1 MRDDGPILVPLDGS
15 ELAEGALSY
24 ASALAAA
31 WNTKLILLTVWEGV
45 GADMT
50 TSFPDMAV
58 EVESTAQGHFGDYLA
73 SCKTKVGGAAETMLR
88 AGDASEEIL
97 KAADEVGARA
107 ITIATHGRSGISRW
121 MAGSTATDI
130 IHHATVPV
138 LTVGPNALQK
148 PPQKAEFKHVM
159 VPLDGSALAEQA
171 LQPGAALAKATAGR
185 LSLVRALQWAVQA
198 YPYTLPD
205 AYVPQIDTELEAGAK
220 EYLRNQ
226 ETKVAGVDVK
236 AYVVRGAI
244 PDGLMEFVD
253 KESVDLVVMTTRGRR
268 GLARA
273 ALGSVA
279 DRMLQAACPVLMLR
293 GEA

>member
-244 PDGLMEFVD
+244 ADGLMEFVD